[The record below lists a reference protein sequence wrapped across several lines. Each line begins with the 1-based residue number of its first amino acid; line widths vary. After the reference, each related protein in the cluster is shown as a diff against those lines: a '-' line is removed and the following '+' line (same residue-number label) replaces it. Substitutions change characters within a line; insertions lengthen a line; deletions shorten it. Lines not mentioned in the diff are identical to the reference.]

1 MIETLE
7 AIDRTIVQT
16 VNGWNTPFL
25 DELMWL
31 ISGKWTWVPLYLLFL
46 YLFFRQSGIKKAA
59 IFLICAI
66 AVVALADQISVHLF
80 KNMFE
85 RYRPSHH
92 ALLTDH
98 LHFYRFENGE
108 FYKGGQFG
116 FVSSHASNF
125 VGVCTF
131 ALLGLRKSFR
141 WLVPVVLV
149 CIFIVLLSRIYLGVH
164 YLSDV
169 LVGGTIGFLIAYAI
183 HRWVFMPIIG
193 RDLKTT

>member
-31 ISGKWTWVPLYLLFL
+31 ISGKLTWIPLYILFL
-46 YLFFRQSGIKKAA
+46 YLFFRQSGLKKTAV
-59 IFLICAI
+59 FLICAI

-125 VGVCTF
+125 VGVCAF
-131 ALLGLRKSFR
+131 ALMGLRTSYR
-141 WLVPVVLV
+141 WLLPFVSV
-149 CIFIVLLSRIYLGVH
+149 CMFIVLFSRIYLGVH

-169 LVGGTIGFLIAYAI
+169 LVGGLIGFFIAFVV
-183 HRWVFMPIIG
+183 HRFVFMPIIG
-193 RDLKTT
+193 RDLRAK